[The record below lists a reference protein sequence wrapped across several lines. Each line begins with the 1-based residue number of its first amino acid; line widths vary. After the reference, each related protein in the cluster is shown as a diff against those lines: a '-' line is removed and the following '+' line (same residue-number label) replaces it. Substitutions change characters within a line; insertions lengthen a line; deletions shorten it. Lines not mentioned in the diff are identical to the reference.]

1 MSNSFCPKEFWN
13 YNYCNN
19 IEVNDK
25 NLAGYKIK
33 GKLTE
38 ELQALYS
45 TYLKSAIHPSLLKV
59 FQKLDEEEEIEKEK
73 EKLLNSPIPKK
84 EPEKKQIISKK
95 LLEKEEI
102 KSPMNVNKEDEESDE
117 EEEEIEEKVIKEI
130 IFNSIR
136 IDQNT
141 LKFLFLILP
150 HTPIVSLKASSNSL
164 TLKNF
169 NLLIDS
175 LIHKPNNIYSFR
187 FEWNDYLINEEN
199 NNQKMIFSEMN
210 LDQPI
215 PSEINFMK
223 NLKLLFAPDIKD
235 CKLEAISLRGC
246 FLGNQLMNELLPLL
260 KDNQNLL
267 VLNLYKNNLSND
279 CLKNL
284 GEMFLYNRKLKE
296 INLGGNIFND
306 ETIEYLKN
314 YIGIYE
320 LNNEEYE
327 KMLKLIE
334 EKNQILEANK
344 KINKNVKA
352 KILPKEV
359 PFVDE
364 IKDEVISEE
373 IVKHYKIRNDTIQ
386 KIDFMNNPNMT
397 QKSFNNLLYLIDNTT
412 NLILYLDL
420 RKYDKDCV
428 LKMIDINGPY
438 CNRIYLYK

>member
-73 EKLLNSPIPKK
+73 EKLNSPIPKK

-102 KSPMNVNKEDEESDE
+102 KFPMNVNKEDEESDE

>member
-1 MSNSFCPKEFWN
+1 MSETFCPEEFWN
-13 YNYCNN
+13 YNYCNHTEIN
-19 IEVNDK
+19 EK
-25 NLAGYKIK
+25 TLAGIKIK

-38 ELQALYS
+38 ELKTLYS
-45 TYLKSAIHPSLLKV
+45 TYLKSAIHPSILKV
-59 FQKLDEEEEIEKEK
+59 VQKLDEEEDIEKEK
-73 EKLLNSPIPKK
+73 EKQNSPLLKK
-84 EPEKKQIISKK
+84 ESEKKQLYSKK
-95 LLEKEEI
+95 QAEKEEI
-102 KSPMNVNKEDEESDE
+102 KSTMNVNKEDEEIDE
-117 EEEEIEEKVIKEI
+117 EEEEPEEKVLKEI

-141 LKFLFLILP
+141 LKFLFIILP
-150 HTPIVSLKASSNSL
+150 KTPIVSLKTSSNSL

-223 NLKLLFAPDIKD
+223 HLKLLFAPDIKD
-235 CKLEAISLRGC
+235 CKLEAISFRGC

-267 VLNLYKNNLSND
+267 TLNLYKNNLSND
-279 CLKNL
+279 CLKNI

-296 INLGGNIFND
+296 INLGGNFFND
-306 ETIEYLKN
+306 QTIEYLKN

-320 LNNEEYE
+320 LNAEGYEEI
-327 KMLKLIE
+327 LKLIE
-334 EKNQILEANK
+334 EKKQVLEFNK
-344 KINKNVKA
+344 KINKNSKPKVS
-352 KILPKEV
+352 PKEV

-364 IKDEVISEE
+364 IKDVNITEE
-373 IVKHYKIRNDTIQ
+373 EVKHYKVRNDTIQ

-397 QKSFNNLLYLIDNTT
+397 QKSFDDLLYLVDNTS

-420 RKYDKDCV
+420 RKYNKESV

-438 CNRIYLYK
+438 CNRIFLYK

>member
-1 MSNSFCPKEFWN
+1 MSEAFCPEDFWN
-13 YNYCNN
+13 YNYCNVIDIN
-19 IEVNDK
+19 EK
-25 NLAGYKIK
+25 TLAGIKIK
-33 GKLTE
+33 GKLVE
-38 ELQALYS
+38 ELANLYN
-45 TYLKSAIHPSLLKV
+45 TYLNKSAIHPSLLKIAK
-59 FQKLDEEEEIEKEK
+59 QLDEEEEIEKEK
-73 EKLLNSPIPKK
+73 ERQKK
-84 EPEKKQIISKK
+84 E
-95 LLEKEEI
+95 LEKTKNQKKPGEMEDT
-102 KSPMNVNKEDEESDE
+102 KRTMLNVNKEEGGAETN
-117 EEEEIEEKVIKEI
+117 EEEEIPEKILKEI

-141 LKFLFLILP
+141 IKFLFLMLP
-150 HTPIVSLKASSNSL
+150 RTPVVSLKTSYNNL

-169 NLLIDS
+169 NILIDS

-215 PSEINFMK
+215 PSEITFMK
-223 NLKLLFAPDIKD
+223 NLKLLFALDTKD
-235 CKLEAISLRGC
+235 CKLEAISFRGC

-279 CLKNL
+279 CLKNI
-284 GEMFLYNRKLKE
+284 GEMFLYNRKLQE
-296 INLGGNIFND
+296 LNLGGNLFND
-306 ETIEYLKN
+306 ETIKYLKD

-320 LNNEEYE
+320 LDAEGYE

-334 EKNQILEANK
+334 EKNQILEFNK
-344 KINKNVKA
+344 KINKNSKP
-352 KILPKEV
+352 KISPKEV

-364 IKDEVISEE
+364 IKDEAISEDE
-373 IVKHYKIRNDTIQ
+373 VKHYRVRNDTIQ

-397 QKSFNNLLYLIDNTT
+397 QKSFEDLLYLVDNTN

-420 RKYDKDCV
+420 RKYDKDSV
-428 LKMIDINGPY
+428 LKMIDINGRY
-438 CNRIYLYK
+438 FDRIYLYK